1 MYCLKCG
8 RDTQLPDVF
17 CKECIEDMATCPVR
31 SDVVIHLPERPEPV
45 VEKKSRKKRKSS
57 GEQLYALRRLIVWLC
72 LFIVVLTAAV
82 CMLAYWLIQ
91 LQHVEPIV
99 APTGQNFS
107 TIDSTVPVGTT
118 NTQS

>member
-1 MYCLKCG
+1 MCLFWLFHG
-8 RDTQLPDVF
+8 YLRVF
-17 CKECIEDMATCPVR
+17 FV
-31 SDVVIHLPERPEPV
+31 
-45 VEKKSRKKRKSS
+45 KKIGIVKHSGFPSLA

-91 LQHVEPIV
+91 LQHVDPIV
-99 APTGQNFS
+99 VPTGQNFS
-107 TIDSTVPVGTT
+107 TVDASAPTVTT